1 VPARAAALRLAG
13 MNTRDPGAVVLD
25 CRRCGAQILSENINL
40 SNALAKCHQCH
51 AVFDFADQLSG
62 ANPKPP
68 AMSMPLPQG
77 LSVSEQAGMLRL
89 EHRWFRPS
97 LFFYL
102 LFCIVWNT
110 FLVLWYMQ
118 AGGKVKIE
126 AIFTIAHVAAGVGL
140 TYWTIAG
147 FVNRTIIGASAHYLT
162 IRHQPLPW
170 PGKQHVAVRDLQQ
183 LFCQEHA
190 SNLRNDTSV
199 SYSLNAVLQSGRK
212 LVLVKRL
219 PEADLALYLEHA
231 LEKHL
236 GITNR
241 PVPGEVRL

>member
-1 VPARAAALRLAG
+1 

-25 CRRCGAQILSENINL
+25 CRRCGAQIRSENINL

-51 AVFDFADQLSG
+51 AVFGFADQLSG
-62 ANPKPP
+62 GKPKPP
-68 AMSMPLPQG
+68 AVSMPLPEG
-77 LSVSEQAGMLRL
+77 VSMSEQAGMLRL
-89 EHRWFRPS
+89 EARWFRPM
-97 LFFYL
+97 LFIYL
-102 LFCIVWNT
+102 VFCIVWNT

-118 AGGKVKIE
+118 PGNTEDIGALFPIL
-126 AIFTIAHVAAGVGL
+126 HVAAGVGL

-147 FVNRTIIGASAHYLT
+147 FVNRTIVGVSAHYLT

-170 PGKQHVAVRDLQQ
+170 PGKKHVAVRDLQQ
-183 LFCQEHA
+183 LFCQEHV
-190 SNLRNDTSV
+190 SNVNNDTSL

-219 PEADLALYLEHA
+219 PEAAQALYLEDA
-231 LEKHL
+231 IERHL

-241 PVPGEVRL
+241 PVPGELRR